1 MYSFTDEKSSLLN
14 DSKLERKIR
23 LALSD
28 NGSAV
33 TEADSRRTSL
43 QVRGAASRRRLK
55 EVAPT
60 PREVNLQVSA
70 TSGFP

>member
-33 TEADSRRTSL
+33 TEADSRRTSFQFSKKDL
-43 QVRGAASRRRLK
+43 QQN
-55 EVAPT
+55 E
-60 PREVNLQVSA
+60 
-70 TSGFP
+70 